1 MYAEVK
7 STAVASNPIYILTAT
22 PRREPGASPDGWE
35 AQRAAHR
42 PAVADGKATK
52 PLR

>member
-7 STAVASNPIYILTAT
+7 STAVASNPHLYLDRDTAT
-22 PRREPGASPDGWE
+22 RTRSIARWWE

-42 PAVADGKATK
+42 PAVAEGKARK

>member
-7 STAVASNPIYILTAT
+7 STAVASNPHLYLDRDNRDA
-22 PRREPGASPDGWE
+22 WE

-42 PAVADGKATK
+42 PAVADGKARK